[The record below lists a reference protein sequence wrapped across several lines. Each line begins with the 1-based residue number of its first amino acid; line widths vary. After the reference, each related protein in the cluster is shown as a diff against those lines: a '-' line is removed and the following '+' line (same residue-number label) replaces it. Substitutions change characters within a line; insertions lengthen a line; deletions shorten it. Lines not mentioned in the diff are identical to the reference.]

1 LTLEFAE
8 VVAELVETVTFIG
21 EMEGGEDGL
30 MDLLGCP
37 AADVS
42 AAMEEN
48 LAQADDAR
56 IVDFDAGI
64 ADRADGDGQSN
75 PLQVSPAA

>member
-1 LTLEFAE
+1 MPPEFAQ
-8 VVAELVETVTFIG
+8 VIAELIETVTLIG

-30 MDLLGCP
+30 VDLISSP
-37 AADVS
+37 TSNMS

-48 LAQADDAR
+48 LAQADDAS

-64 ADRADGDGQSN
+64 ADRADGDG
-75 PLQVSPAA
+75 

>member
-1 LTLEFAE
+1 MTPEFAE

-30 MDLLGCP
+30 MDLVGSP

-42 AAMEEN
+42 CAMEEN
-48 LAQADDAR
+48 LA
-56 IVDFDAGI
+56 
-64 ADRADGDGQSN
+64 
-75 PLQVSPAA
+75 

>member
-1 LTLEFAE
+1 VTPEFAQ
-8 VVAELVETVTFIG
+8 VVAELVETVTFTG

-30 MDLLGCP
+30 VDLIGSP

-48 LAQADDAR
+48 LA
-56 IVDFDAGI
+56 
-64 ADRADGDGQSN
+64 
-75 PLQVSPAA
+75 